1 MKRFQECNR
10 LEKIWRYRWY
20 LLLPYLFIR
29 AKFRGINKQFNNKVQ
44 WGLHKSTLQGK
55 MKWHYTKDE
64 VMKNIAKRRE
74 DIKQRIR
81 EEKLKRITND

>member
-10 LEKIWRYRWY
+10 LEKLWRYRWY

-44 WGLHKSTLQGK
+44 WGLHKSEMQGK
-55 MKWHYTKDE
+55 MKWYYTVNELRENMNKLKED
-64 VMKNIAKRRE
+64 MKRK
-74 DIKQRIR
+74 KR
-81 EEKLKRITND
+81 EEKLKRIV